1 MTRLNHKIEET
12 IDPLTVSVIGLG
24 LIGGSLARAMRSRW
38 ERVDKLYA
46 FDTDAT
52 MLAQALREGVADMTF
67 ALSAQAP
74 EFNLEGSRALADSDL
89 VVICTPVDLIPVYAH
104 LTAKVSDA
112 LITDVG
118 SVKKQVMEQTLGLR
132 FVGGHPMA
140 GSERHSFICSDE
152 GLFENAVYVICPQ
165 TNFDNEMPVEATD
178 VGETPDDDIWADDV
192 ILLDEM
198 IHSIG
203 ALPRRMA
210 ADEHDRAV
218 AAISHLPHVVAAGLV
233 NTATQEGEAKSG
245 SFMELAAGGFRD
257 VTRIASSDSSLWTN
271 IVSLS
276 RAKLLPILDRFDE
289 NMKMFRT
296 ALEKEDTV
304 AIQKFFD
311 SASQSR
317 ARLSASGGGALMT
330 DALINVEVEDRPGEL
345 AVIATLL
352 GVRGISIKNMSIVH
366 ARQYEGGRL
375 QLFLSEHHQVALARA
390 LLTKAGYECD

>member
-1 MTRLNHKIEET
+1 MVGLNHKIEET

-24 LIGGSLARAMRSRW
+24 LIGGSLARALRSRW

-46 FDTDAT
+46 FDTDET

-74 EFNLEGSRALADSDL
+74 EFNLDESRALADSDL
-89 VVICTPVDLIPVYAH
+89 VVICTPVDLIPAYAH
-104 LTAKVSDA
+104 LTSKVSGA

-118 SVKKQVMEQTLGLR
+118 SVKKQVMEQTVGLR

-152 GLFENAVYVICPQ
+152 GLFENAVYVICPR
-165 TNFDNEMPVEATD
+165 TDFDNEMSVKAAD
-178 VGETPDDDIWADDV
+178 VGGTPADDV
-192 ILLDEM
+192 SLLDEM
-198 IHSIG
+198 IRSIG
-203 ALPRRMA
+203 AMPRHME

-233 NTATQEGEAKSG
+233 NTATQEGEEKSG

-276 RAKLLPILDRFDE
+276 RAKLLPILDRFEE
-289 NMKMFRT
+289 NMKVFRT
-296 ALEKEDTV
+296 ALEKEDAV
-304 AIQKFFD
+304 AIQEFFD

-375 QLFLSEHHQVALARA
+375 QLFLSEHHQVALAKE